1 MCLAADVRRI
11 GADAGL
17 SALGIAGASVF
28 ADTREDLHRRRRAG
42 LHGGM
47 QFTYRNPDRSTD
59 PDRVLAGAR
68 SLVVGALGYR
78 RSDPGDPGDVVD
90 PGDPGDPVKPG
101 DLVEPV
107 RPRGLVAR
115 YARHDHYRDL
125 RTILEQVADR
135 LRLDGWQAVVVLDDN
150 ALVDR
155 AAAHR
160 AGLGWFGR
168 NTLLLLPGLGSWFV
182 LGSVVT
188 DAPLEATPPLG
199 PTGHGEGC
207 GSCRRCVAACPTG
220 ALGDDGVLDARRC
233 LAWLVQAS
241 GTFPVEHRAALGGRI
256 YGCDDCQTVC
266 PVNRLGDRRLPPAPP
281 EPDTV
286 ASVDLLA
293 LLEASDEALMAEHGR
308 WYVAERDP
316 RHLRRN
322 ALVALGNVGD
332 GGDPDT
338 LAALARWVDGDD
350 ELLAEHARWAARQLG
365 RHELVAPDHGA
376 DR

>member
-1 MCLAADVRRI
+1 V
-11 GADAGL
+11 
-17 SALGIAGASVF
+17 
-28 ADTREDLHRRRRAG
+28 
-42 LHGGM
+42 
-47 QFTYRNPDRSTD
+47 
-59 PDRVLAGAR
+59 
-68 SLVVGALGYR
+68 
-78 RSDPGDPGDVVD
+78 
-90 PGDPGDPVKPG
+90 
-101 DLVEPV
+101 
-107 RPRGLVAR
+107 
-115 YARHDHYRDL
+115 
-125 RTILEQVADR
+125 
-135 LRLDGWQAVVVLDDN
+135 
-150 ALVDR
+150 
-155 AAAHR
+155 
-160 AGLGWFGR
+160 
-168 NTLLLLPGLGSWFV
+168 
-182 LGSVVT
+182 
-188 DAPLEATPPLG
+188 G

-338 LAALARWVDGDD
+338 VAALARWVDGDD